1 MLVTIA
7 FLREALTASVATVG
21 LHLCV
26 CPGVA
31 YRSRKCWEG
40 LLADK
45 ACHAEVKT
53 ACLFAEHIAPLQA
66 FFNLF

>member
-7 FLREALTASVATVG
+7 FLREAPTAFVATVG
-21 LHLCV
+21 LHLGV
-26 CPGVA
+26 CSGVA

-45 ACHAEVKT
+45 ACHAEVKA
-53 ACLFAEHIAPLQA
+53 ACIFADHIAPLQA
-66 FFNLF
+66 FLNLF